1 MSTTRLLKKVKSCL
15 SKIGKIIY
23 VDWNAMEKE
32 ERLFIA
38 SLHFKDPVDRWNYPY
53 IGFRPFEQFNWKD
66 RL

>member
-1 MSTTRLLKKVKSCL
+1 MSTIRLLKKVKSCL
-15 SKIGKIIY
+15 SKIGKIVY

-38 SLHFKDPVDRWNYPY
+38 NLYSKDPNNRWDYPH
-53 IGFRPFEQFNWKD
+53 IGFKPFEQFNWKD